1 VRLIDHPAA
10 GDPGWSGDDPAP
22 ATSRA
27 PWRVYNIGNHRAFE
41 VTELVRL
48 MEQEIGRQAVI
59 ELLPMQ
65 PGDVPATYADVTDLA
80 AAVGFKPKTPIEEG
94 VRRFVAW
101 YRTYRARGSAAS
113 QGAPSDLDAG
123 DQGLG

>member
-1 VRLIDHPAA
+1 
-10 GDPGWSGDDPAP
+10 
-22 ATSRA
+22 
-27 PWRVYNIGNHRAFE
+27 
-41 VTELVRL
+41 
-48 MEQEIGRQAVI
+48 
-59 ELLPMQ
+59 
-65 PGDVPATYADVTDLA
+65 VTDLA

-113 QGAPSDLDAG
+113 QGAPSDRDAG